1 MATVVIECEDR
12 FAEAAF
18 DGARK
23 GIREADI
30 KEREDAAKAILEK
43 AMKDIDDLGI
53 KLCHLGGSYV
63 CANEHVEMN
72 HFRFFNKR

>member
-1 MATVVIECEDR
+1 MATVIIECEDR

-30 KEREDAAKAILEK
+30 KERKNAAKAILEK

-53 KLCHLGGSYV
+53 KLCHEGGYYI
-63 CANEHVEMN
+63 CTYEPIEMDN
-72 HFRFFNKR
+72 LRFREK